1 MTSPLPFYPWRD
13 VQGGIEL
20 FVRLTPKSA
29 HNRVQGLFYDSTGKA
44 FLKIAVTSPPVDGLA
59 NKTLI
64 DFLSKKLGCSKSAIT
79 LIKGHTDRY
88 KTLLITSFSS
98 TFIQKTL
105 LP

>member
-1 MTSPLPFYPWRD
+1 MTSSLPFYPWRD
-13 VQGGIEL
+13 VEDGVEL

-29 HNRVQGLFYDSTGKA
+29 HNRVQGLFYDSMGKA
-44 FLKIAVTSPPVDGLA
+44 FLKITVTSPPVDGLA
-59 NKTLI
+59 NKALI
-64 DFLSKKLGCSKSAIT
+64 DFLAKTLNCSKGCVT

-98 TFIQKTL
+98 IFIQKIF